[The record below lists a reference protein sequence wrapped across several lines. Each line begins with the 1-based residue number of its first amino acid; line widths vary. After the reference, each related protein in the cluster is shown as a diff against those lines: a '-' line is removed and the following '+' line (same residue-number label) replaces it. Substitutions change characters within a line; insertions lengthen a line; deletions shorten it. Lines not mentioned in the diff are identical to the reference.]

1 MAAFGDPSLRTN
13 PRMPMVSEL
22 RELLLA
28 VAAADGAH

>member
-13 PRMPMVSEL
+13 PRLPILSEL

-28 VAAADGAH
+28 VAPDGAH